1 MPSALTIDAARR
13 VDHSMNPELLS
24 LFTASFVTFFVLI
37 DALGVAPIFATLTA
51 NGSPAYR
58 RRMAVRSTFVATII
72 MFAFAFG
79 GAWLLGAMH
88 ISIDAFRAAGG
99 ALLFLIALDMVFEKR
114 TERRETRAE
123 EVIEE
128 HRGQSEPED
137 ISVFPIG
144 IPMIAGP
151 GSIATAMFYM
161 SEATNWTEKSVVLV
175 AIGLNLV
182 LTLVIFLAA
191 GPLVRL
197 FGASAAGALTRI
209 FGVILA
215 ALSVQLLIDG
225 IKGAFNL

>member
-1 MPSALTIDAARR
+1 MSA
-13 VDHSMNPELLS
+13 ELLS

-37 DALGVAPIFATLTA
+37 DSLGVAPVFATLTA
-51 NGSPAYR
+51 RGDAAYR
-58 RRMAVRSTFVATII
+58 RRMAVKSTFVAAVI

-79 GAWLLGAMH
+79 GAWLMDAMH

-114 TERRETRAE
+114 TERREHRAE
-123 EVIEE
+123 E
-128 HRGQSEPED
+128 HLDTHQTDPEPDD
-137 ISVFPIG
+137 ISVFPMG

-161 SEATNWTEKSVVLV
+161 SDTQTWAEKGVILL
-175 AIGLNLV
+175 AIGLNLL
-182 LTLVIFLAA
+182 LTLVIFLLA

-197 FGASAAGALTRI
+197 LGASVAGALTRI

-225 IKGAFNL
+225 IKGAFSLG

>member
-1 MPSALTIDAARR
+1 
-13 VDHSMNPELLS
+13 MNAELLS

-37 DALGVAPIFATLTA
+37 DALGVAPVFATLTA
-51 NGSPAYR
+51 RGNAAYR
-58 RRMAVRSTFVATII
+58 RNMAVKSSFVATII
-72 MFAFAFG
+72 MFSFAFG
-79 GAWLLGAMH
+79 GAWLMNAMQ
-88 ISIDAFRAAGG
+88 ISIDAFRTAGG

-114 TERRETRAE
+114 TERREHRAE
-123 EVIEE
+123 EHIGS
-128 HRGQSEPED
+128 HLKDPAPDD

-161 SEATNWTEKSVVLV
+161 SSAHNWAEKGVILL
-175 AIGLNLV
+175 AIGLNLL

-197 FGASAAGALTRI
+197 LGASVAGAMTRI

-225 IKGAFNL
+225 IKGAFGL

>member
-1 MPSALTIDAARR
+1 MSA
-13 VDHSMNPELLS
+13 ELVS
-24 LFTASFVTFFVLI
+24 LFTATFVTFFVLI
-37 DALGVAPIFATLTA
+37 DAPGVAPIFASLTA
-51 NGSPAYR
+51 QGDAAFR
-58 RRMAVRSTFVATII
+58 RRMAFKSTFVASII

-79 GAWLLGAMH
+79 GAWLLSAMH

-114 TERRETRAE
+114 TERREHRAE
-123 EVIEE
+123 ELLEG
-128 HRGQSEPED
+128 HDDTTEPDD

-161 SEATNWTEKSVVLV
+161 SQATVWTEKAVVLS

-191 GPLVRL
+191 GPIVRL
-197 FGASAAGALTRI
+197 MGASVAGALTRI
-209 FGVILA
+209 LGVILA

-225 IKGAFNL
+225 IKGAFGLA

>member
-1 MPSALTIDAARR
+1 MSA
-13 VDHSMNPELLS
+13 ELLS

-37 DALGVAPIFATLTA
+37 DSLGVAPVFATLTA
-51 NGSPAYR
+51 RGDAAYR
-58 RRMAVRSTFVATII
+58 REMAIKSTFVAAII
-72 MFAFAFG
+72 MFSFAFG
-79 GAWLLGAMH
+79 GAWLMDAMH

-99 ALLFLIALDMVFEKR
+99 VLLFIIALDMVFEKR
-114 TERRETRAE
+114 TERREHRAE
-123 EVIEE
+123 EVMDN
-128 HRGQSEPED
+128 HASDPELDD

-161 SEATNWTEKSVVLV
+161 SDTANWAEKGVILA
-175 AIGLNLV
+175 AIGLNLL
-182 LTLVIFLAA
+182 LTLIIFLAA

-197 FGASAAGALTRI
+197 LGASVAGAMTRI

-225 IKGAFNL
+225 IKGAFSLS